1 MFLEEH
7 GVKFPINVHF
17 APDLF
22 SGWITYSGRQ
32 YMVAKCFVFES
43 HRLLFMILGESLS
56 FPEPQFIHL
65 QDKYFK
71 NPAPIGL

>member
-1 MFLEEH
+1 
-7 GVKFPINVHF
+7 
-17 APDLF
+17 
-22 SGWITYSGRQ
+22 
-32 YMVAKCFVFES
+32 MVVKCFVFEA
-43 HRLLFMILGESLS
+43 HRLLFRILGESLS